1 MDRPDASPPPR
12 AAPGQDLPLLQ
23 PRFDCRSGG
32 LVAAQL
38 YARRG
43 TTSHSV
49 TLGDLAGLESAALRA
64 ACSRVGAW
72 NRAGQRLT
80 LALNARLE
88 LLCTADFLRLLGAL
102 LLDTRLEPCCLELNI
117 VMGHGEISDAELAA
131 LQHLRQS
138 GIRFVTSA
146 ASPISAH
153 QAWVRRMPLD
163 GLEVPAR
170 LVQDVTADP
179 EGVAIVRA
187 LITRAH
193 NMKLTVNAKGVH
205 TPHVQS
211 VMKACGCDSLQGS
224 QPGEACSLEDFAARL
239 ADARPAG
246 PGLEQAAATGRTL
259 LLVDD
264 EQNILA
270 SLRRLLRRD
279 GYTILS
285 AASGQEGLEV
295 LAANPVDVIV
305 SDQRMPGMTG
315 VEFLRKAKDMHPE
328 SVRLVL
334 SGYTDLQSVT
344 DAINE
349 GAIYKFLTKPWD
361 DAMLRANIEEA
372 FRRKAL
378 SDENLRLSAE
388 LQRANLELAHINE
401 RLRDTVVERERRLS
415 LDERALSLAQDAL
428 AALPMPVLGVA
439 PDGMIAL
446 SNLAAEQLMAD
457 QSPLL
462 GQYAQDILPTAL
474 LALIAQGGEGSEGST
489 DIALGT
495 CRFHV
500 DVRPLPGTT
509 APRSCLLSFSGCQ
522 AHHE

>member
-1 MDRPDASPPPR
+1 MDRPDAPPSSPSGCAGPVAR
-12 AAPGQDLPLLQ
+12 PLLQ
-23 PRFDCRSGG
+23 PRFDCRSGE
-32 LVAAQL
+32 LVAGQL
-38 YARRG
+38 YAGSG
-43 TTSHSV
+43 TSAQSV
-49 TLGDLAGLESAALRA
+49 TLQDILALEDAALRTVFTQMA
-64 ACSRVGAW
+64 AW
-72 NRAGQRLT
+72 NRGGRRLT
-80 LALNARLE
+80 LAVNVRLE
-88 LLCTADFLRLLGAL
+88 LLCQAEFPLRLGAL
-102 LLDTRLEPCCLELNI
+102 LLDTRLEPCRLELNI
-117 VMGHGEISDAELAA
+117 VTHQGELSDAELAA

-146 ASPISAH
+146 ASPICAH
-153 QAWVRRMPLD
+153 QAWIRRMPLD

-187 LITRAH
+187 LVTRAH
-193 NMKLTVNAKGVH
+193 NMKLTVNAKGVR
-205 TPHVQS
+205 TSHVLS
-211 VMKACGCDSLQGS
+211 VMKACGCDSLQGP
-224 QPGEACSLEDFAARL
+224 QPGEACSLEAFADRL
-239 ADARPAG
+239 AETP
-246 PGLEQAAATGRTL
+246 PVSQGLGQTAASGRTL

-264 EQNILA
+264 EQNIVS

-279 GYTILS
+279 GYTILT
-285 AASGQEGLEV
+285 AASGREGLEV
-295 LAANPVDVIV
+295 LASNPVDVIL

-378 SDENLRLSAE
+378 SDENLRLSTE
-388 LQRANLELAHINE
+388 LQRANRELAHINE
-401 RLRDTVVERERRLS
+401 QLRGTVAERERRLD
-415 LDERALSLAQDAL
+415 LDERALSLAQEAL
-428 AALPMPVLGVA
+428 AAMPMPVMGIA

-457 QSPLL
+457 RAPLL
-462 GQYAQDILPTAL
+462 GQYAQEILPGEIL
-474 LALIAQGGEGSEGST
+474 SLIARGEGHT
-489 DIALGT
+489 DLLLDG
-495 CRFHV
+495 RSFHV
-500 DVRPLPGTT
+500 DIRPLAGPTSH
-509 APRSCLLSFSGCQ
+509 RNCLLTFTCCH
-522 AHHE
+522 AHHD